1 MLFRCLPSCAI
12 LVKFRIQAIATV
24 AAVNVLVLA
33 VLAGAVELA
42 LGKWFERPVYCV
54 DHRLHHAYCP
64 GIVKYTLLSPE
75 DGGARVENVIDRSRV
90 RVPHRSL
97 KDGITDVSQ
106 YDIINIGDSFI
117 EADEIPYDETLS
129 AVWIRLSGKRILQF
143 GYGSWAPIIY
153 YNWLLRQKLKPGV
166 IVNLFIMENDVTPAV
181 RTSNASY
188 HKMAVRVKDGAF
200 VFPGQDEHSLKNLI
214 KQRSWFY
221 ERVYS
226 RRYELNY
233 YLSPMPQ
240 KWVEGDFS
248 NPSSDCAK
256 LDTLRKWLK
265 GLSGYLTIDYLAFA
279 FTPECWD
286 EAQTRDV
293 ESAIEDI
300 NRIVELVTQV
310 DGKVNVLFVPPGWS
324 FPGENLISKA
334 DRAYLMKENTVITTE
349 PLVEYMRGKI
359 RARVI
364 SLEAVIKKLKA
375 HYPGAWYFP
384 KDGHW
389 TPHAHRY
396 LGVWLHE
403 NLR

>member
-1 MLFRCLPSCAI
+1 MKLPI
-12 LVKFRIQAIATV
+12 LAIATA
-24 AAVNVLVLA
+24 AAVNVVVLA

-54 DHRLHHAYCP
+54 DLLLHHAYCP
-64 GIVKYTLLSPE
+64 GIVKYTLLSAE
-75 DGGARVENVIDRSRV
+75 DGGGRVENVIDRSRV
-90 RVPHRSL
+90 RVPDRSL
-97 KDGITDVSQ
+97 KDGITNLSQ

-117 EADEIPYDETLS
+117 EADEIAYDDTLS
-129 AVWIRLSGKRILQF
+129 PVWIRLSGKRILQF
-143 GYGSWAPIIY
+143 GYSSWAPVIY
-153 YNWLLRQKLKPGV
+153 YNWLLQQKLKPGV
-166 IVNLFIMENDVTPAV
+166 IVNLFVMANDVTPAGG
-181 RTSNASY
+181 TSNASY
-188 HKMAVRVKDGAF
+188 HKEAVRVTGGAF
-200 VFPGQDEHSLKNLI
+200 VFPRQDEHSLKNLI
-214 KQRSWFY
+214 KQSSWFY

-240 KWVEGDFS
+240 KWLDGDFS
-248 NPSSDCAK
+248 HPSSDCTK
-256 LDTLRKWLK
+256 LDALRKWFK
-265 GLSGYLTIDYLAFA
+265 RLSRYLTIDYLAFA

-286 EAQTRDV
+286 APQKRDV
-293 ESAIEDI
+293 ESAIEDV

-324 FPGENLISKA
+324 FPGENLIGKA

-349 PLVEYMRGKI
+349 PLVEYMRGRI
-359 RARVI
+359 HARVI
-364 SLEAVIKKLKA
+364 SLEAVIKKLKT

-389 TPHAHRY
+389 TPHAHRH
-396 LGVWLHE
+396 LGTWLHE